1 MLHLDILEQSCF
13 HCVLLRA
20 SVYSRIVGLGAT
32 KGWHNQETVSP
43 RMKPAESLR
52 DRRERGPT
60 APTTVGRGAEA
71 SVDRVMVAV
80 AIGMA
85 LVFLMGVMS
94 GVVAMVSMASNR
106 EDRLG
111 TLTRQ
116 PPDVIARGVRRL
128 IGLGLR
134 DITPRDAK
142 DVRR

>member
-1 MLHLDILEQSCF
+1 M
-13 HCVLLRA
+13 
-20 SVYSRIVGLGAT
+20 
-32 KGWHNQETVSP
+32 
-43 RMKPAESLR
+43 
-52 DRRERGPT
+52 
-60 APTTVGRGAEA
+60 
-71 SVDRVMVAV
+71 DRVMVAV

>member
-1 MLHLDILEQSCF
+1 M
-13 HCVLLRA
+13 
-20 SVYSRIVGLGAT
+20 
-32 KGWHNQETVSP
+32 
-43 RMKPAESLR
+43 
-52 DRRERGPT
+52 
-60 APTTVGRGAEA
+60 
-71 SVDRVMVAV
+71 DRVIVAV

-85 LVFLMGVMS
+85 LVFLIGAMLGVI
-94 GVVAMVSMASNR
+94 AMVSIASNR

-128 IGLGLR
+128 VGLGLR